1 MPRLGGTV
9 NGHVDDLAALA
20 AICRR
25 TGAWLHVDAIWGG
38 ALAYSGEAASRALLA
53 GLEGADSVSL
63 GPQKWLFTPRLC
75 ALTLFPK
82 LSAQDFDE
90 TLAAVLPYSA
100 QQAEERDGDEDGA
113 GAGRHRGSWG
123 LQGSRRAD
131 CLPLWATLQVLGAPV
146 LPPLV
151 RLTSTASLPS

>member
-9 NGHVDDLAALA
+9 NGHVDDLSALA

-38 ALAYSGEAASRALLA
+38 ALAYSGDASSRALLA
-53 GLEGADSVSL
+53 GLEHADSVSL

-82 LSAQDFDE
+82 LSSRDFDE

-100 QQAEERDGDEDGA
+100 QQVLLAFPRDPPGQRSWCQGERGCGD
-113 GAGRHRGSWG
+113 
-123 LQGSRRAD
+123 
-131 CLPLWATLQVLGAPV
+131 
-146 LPPLV
+146 
-151 RLTSTASLPS
+151 TSTTRWPVK